1 MIKSN
6 ICVATAWHN
15 NWRLIWLVLMAAN
28 WDNGRIRLPCL
39 RGRYVVCTSLD
50 DLTFLFLFQST
61 YSITIHIT
69 LLKASPPTYSVIHY
83 YLVLLLICQIRKYDR
98 LSRYILNKHLRF
110 FMSGLMKLQ
119 NFVGNLI
126 IKIKNNRYIYI

>member
-1 MIKSN
+1 MSRLMIKSN

-39 RGRYVVCTSLD
+39 RGRYFVCTSLD
-50 DLTFLFLFQST
+50 DLTFLFLFHST

-69 LLKASPPTYSVIHY
+69 LLKARPPTYSVIHY
-83 YLVLLLICQIRKYDR
+83 YLNSCFIIDMPDSQIWPIMKVHSEQTLEVFHEWPYVTSKLRRKFD
-98 LSRYILNKHLRF
+98 N
-110 FMSGLMKLQ
+110 Q
-119 NFVGNLI
+119 N
-126 IKIKNNRYIYI
+126 